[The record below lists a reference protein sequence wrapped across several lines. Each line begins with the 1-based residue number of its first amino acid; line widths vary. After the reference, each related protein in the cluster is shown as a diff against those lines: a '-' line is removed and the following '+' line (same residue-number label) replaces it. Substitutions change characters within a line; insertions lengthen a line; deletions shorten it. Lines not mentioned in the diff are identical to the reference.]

1 VVQGVADATIQRYG
15 QRRPIRQGHDVWSTV
30 WQGLGDFDRTHGHVY
45 TDRAAE
51 DMALA
56 GGAREWLSPEGEAVM
71 RRRVLE
77 SISSDPAWYLG
88 ILARR
93 TLATITLHKLW
104 PWPPLDGRSLRPA
117 SSPNEGVTDNY
128 YGLVSPAD
136 VICIGLARAEL
147 PMVLWLLPT
156 AALIALALAPD
167 RGRWRDLRAEAR
179 PALVPV
185 ACLALG
191 ALATPVAI
199 TTASAFEAESFVVTH
214 HLALGL
220 LVGTLFRARRRPPVL
235 SAGGG
240 R

>member
-1 VVQGVADATIQRYG
+1 
-15 QRRPIRQGHDVWSTV
+15 
-30 WQGLGDFDRTHGHVY
+30 
-45 TDRAAE
+45 
-51 DMALA
+51 M
-56 GGAREWLSPEGEAVM
+56 
-71 RRRVLE
+71 
-77 SISSDPAWYLG
+77 
-88 ILARR
+88 
-93 TLATITLHKLW
+93 TLHKLW
-104 PWPPLDGRSLRPA
+104 PWPPWDGRSLRPA

-128 YGLVSPAD
+128 YGLDLAGG
-136 VICIGLARAEL
+136 CRCRIGAAKAEL
-147 PMVLWLLPT
+147 PMVLWLVPT

-167 RGRWRDLRAEAR
+167 RGRGRDLRAEAR

-220 LVGTLFRARRRPPVL
+220 LVGTLIRARRRPPVL
-235 SAGGG
+235 SAGDG